1 MHVRIVHSS
10 KAKSPMLVTLLGIVM
25 LSRLH
30 SLNAQFPM
38 LVTPSAISTDFRFE
52 CLLHGD

>member
-1 MHVRIVHSS
+1 
-10 KAKSPMLVTLLGIVM
+10 MLVTLLGIAM

-52 CLLHGD
+52 SLLHGDRPLE